1 VRSLFL
7 SLLCLL
13 AANTAAAAPLR
24 LGVDVVDCD
33 GAEDIRSI
41 VGVELDANVLLS
53 MELPEHTTRVVAQC
67 DGDAAALEVTDPL
80 TSKVLTRVVSLA
92 DVDPRART
100 RVIAIA
106 IAELVS
112 ASWFELQHGP
122 APRQQAEPPE
132 TSRER
137 KAALIA
143 VRKRENLWSLRLGA
157 GALAMLALDESEDA
171 KYGGSL
177 QLMARSPAQ
186 WFALHFDLTAAHSA
200 TDRALGTVRTSAL
213 LFGTTAFA
221 GFLIIDTFRVE
232 FAGGVRA
239 GGARI
244 AGEAHDAT
252 TTRDSDV
259 SGAVIGLTT
268 GFSVGVELGEWGEV
282 RYQHEAG
289 LALSSVAGDIDGE
302 RVAAIGPAWT
312 TLSVSLLL
320 VL

>member
-7 SLLCLL
+7 VFSCLL
-13 AANTAAAAPLR
+13 AVSTAAAAPLR
-24 LGVDVVDCD
+24 LGVDVIDCD
-33 GAEDIRSI
+33 AAEDIRSI
-41 VGVELDANVLLS
+41 VGVELDAKVLLS
-53 MELPEHTTRVVAQC
+53 RELPDHATRVIAQC
-67 DGDAAALEVTDPL
+67 DGDAAALEVKDPL
-80 TSKVLTRVVSLA
+80 TSKILTRVVSLA
-92 DVDPRART
+92 DVEPRART

-122 APRQQAEPPE
+122 APRQQVEPPE

-137 KAALIA
+137 KAALTA

-157 GALAMLALDESEDA
+157 GALTMLTLEDNQNS

-177 QLMARSPAQ
+177 QLMARSPAD
-186 WFALHFDLTAAHSA
+186 WFALHFDLTAAHGGSE
-200 TDRALGTVRTSAL
+200 RALGTVRTSAL
-213 LFGTTAFA
+213 LFGTTAFV
-221 GFLIIDTFRVE
+221 GFPVIDTFRFE
-232 FAGGVRA
+232 FAVGMRA

-244 AGEAHDAT
+244 AGEARHAT
-252 TTRDSDV
+252 TARDSDV
-259 SGAVIGLTT
+259 SGAVIGLTS
-268 GFSVGVELGEWGEV
+268 GYSVGIELGEWGEV

-289 LALSSVAGDIDGE
+289 LALNSVAGDIDGA
-302 RVAAIGPAWT
+302 RVAAVGLAWA

>member
-1 VRSLFL
+1 MRSLFL
-7 SLLCLL
+7 SLLCLF
-13 AANTAAAAPLR
+13 AAKTAGAAPLR
-24 LGVDVVDCD
+24 LGVDVIDCD
-33 GAEDIRSI
+33 DAEDIRSI
-41 VGVELDANVLLS
+41 VGVELDAKVLLS
-53 MELPEHTTRVVAQC
+53 MELPEHTTRVVARC
-67 DGDAAALEVTDPL
+67 DSDAAALEVTDPL

-122 APRQQAEPPE
+122 APRQQVEPPE
-132 TSRER
+132 TGRER
-137 KAALIA
+137 KAALTA

-157 GALAMLALDESEDA
+157 GALSMLALDENDNT

-177 QLMARSPAQ
+177 QLMARSPAG
-186 WFALHFDLTAAHSA
+186 WFALHFDLSAAHGGIE
-200 TDRALGTVRTSAL
+200 RELGNVSTSVL
-213 LFGTTAFA
+213 SFGTTAFA

-244 AGEAHDAT
+244 AGEARDANT
-252 TTRDSDV
+252 ARDSDV
-259 SGAVIGLTT
+259 SGAIVGLTT
-268 GFSVGVELGEWGEV
+268 GFSVGIELGDWGEV

-289 LALSSVAGDIDGE
+289 LALASVAGNIDGD
-302 RVAAIGPAWT
+302 RVTAFGPAWT
-312 TLSVSLLL
+312 TVSVSLLL

>member
-1 VRSLFL
+1 
-7 SLLCLL
+7 LL
-13 AANTAAAAPLR
+13 AVSTAAAAPLR
-24 LGVDVVDCD
+24 LGVDVIDCD
-33 GAEDIRSI
+33 AAEDIRSI
-41 VGVELDANVLLS
+41 VGVELDAKVLLS

-92 DVDPRART
+92 DVDLRART

-122 APRQQAEPPE
+122 APRQHVEPPE

-137 KAALIA
+137 KAALTA

-157 GALAMLALDESEDA
+157 GALTMFTLEKNQDS

-177 QLMARSPAQ
+177 QLMARSPAE
-186 WFALHFDLTAAHSA
+186 WFALHFDLTAVHGAG
-200 TDRALGTVRTSAL
+200 DRELGTVRTSAL

-221 GFLIIDTFRVE
+221 GFLLIDTFRIE

-244 AGEAHDAT
+244 AGEARDAT
-252 TTRDSDV
+252 TTRDSDI

-268 GFSVGVELGEWGEV
+268 GFSVGIELGEWGEV

-289 LALSSVAGDIDGE
+289 LALNSVAGDINGE
-302 RVAAIGPAWT
+302 RIAEVGPAWT